1 MSLVVFGAPL
11 SPFVR
16 KVRLFCA
23 EKGLDYQ
30 LENVNPFN
38 QPDWYRELNPLRR
51 VPAIRDGDFT
61 LADSSVI
68 CHYLEERN
76 PELAPLCGQGALSR
90 ARISWLEK
98 YADYEVAPLATFTV
112 FRNRLLKPL
121 MGKLCDEAAV
131 KGAMQEKL
139 PEHFDYL
146 ERTLGDAD
154 YFVDGQLS
162 LADIAVACQLVNMRH
177 GGESLDGQRW
187 PRLAAHL
194 ERVLQRP
201 ALQPILDGEQRIIE
215 KIRARIAQTPA

>member
-16 KVRLFCA
+16 KVRLFAA

-68 CHYLEERN
+68 CHYLEDRD
-76 PELAPLCGQGALSR
+76 PQRAALCGEGAQAR
-90 ARISWLEK
+90 ARIHWLEK
-98 YADYEVAPLATFTV
+98 YADYELAPLTTFTV

-121 MGKLCDEAAV
+121 MGKVCDEVAV

-146 ERTLGDAD
+146 EKCLGEQQW
-154 YFVDGQLS
+154 FVDDRFS
-162 LADIAVACQLVNMRH
+162 LADIAIACQLVNLRH
-177 GGESLDGQRW
+177 GGEELDAQHW
-187 PRLAAHL
+187 PKLAAHF
-194 ERVLQRP
+194 ERCLARP
-201 ALQPILDGEQRIIE
+201 ALAEIVQGELQIIA
-215 KIRARIAQTPA
+215 KIMAKR

>member
-16 KVRLFCA
+16 KVRLFAA
-23 EKGLDYQ
+23 EKGFDYQ

-68 CHYLEERN
+68 CHYLEDRD
-76 PELAPLCGQGALSR
+76 PQRAPLCGAGAESR
-90 ARISWLEK
+90 ARINWLEK
-98 YADYEVAPLATFTV
+98 YADYELAPLTTFTV

-121 MGKLCDEAAV
+121 MGKVCDEVAV

-146 ERTLGDAD
+146 EKCLGEQQW
-154 YFVDGQLS
+154 FVDDRFS
-162 LADIAVACQLVNMRH
+162 LADIAIACQLVNLRH
-177 GGESLDGQRW
+177 GEEELDAQRW
-187 PRLAAHL
+187 PKLAAHF
-194 ERVLQRP
+194 ERTLARP
-201 ALQPILDGEQRIIE
+201 ALTEIVQGELQIIA
-215 KIRARIAQTPA
+215 KIMAKR

>member
-68 CHYLEERN
+68 CHYLEERD
-76 PELAPLCGQGALSR
+76 PQRAPLCGETPQAK
-90 ARISWLEK
+90 ARIRWLEK

-121 MGKLCDEAAV
+121 MGKLCDEDAV

-146 ERTLGDAD
+146 EKCLGANH
-154 YFVDGQLS
+154 YFVDNRFS
-162 LADIAVACQLVNMRH
+162 LADIAIASQLVNMRH
-177 GGESLDGQRW
+177 GGEALDKQRW
-187 PRLAAHL
+187 PSLAAHFERIANRPTLAAIL
-194 ERVLQRP
+194 E
-201 ALQPILDGEQRIIE
+201 GEQQIIA
-215 KIRARIAQTPA
+215 KILSKR

>member
-16 KVRLFCA
+16 KVRLFAA
-23 EKGLDYQ
+23 EKGFDYQ

-38 QPDWYRELNPLRR
+38 QPEWYRELNPLRR

-68 CHYLEERN
+68 CHYLEDRD
-76 PELAPLCGQGALSR
+76 PPRPPLCGESAQAR
-90 ARISWLEK
+90 ARINWLEK
-98 YADYEVAPLATFTV
+98 YADYELAPLTTFTV

-121 MGKLCDEAAV
+121 MGKVCDEVAV

-146 ERTLGDAD
+146 EKSLGEQQW
-154 YFVDGQLS
+154 FVDNRFS
-162 LADIAVACQLVNMRH
+162 LADIAIACQLVNLRH
-177 GGESLDGQRW
+177 GEEQLDAQRW
-187 PRLAAHL
+187 PRLAAHF
-194 ERVLQRP
+194 ERTLARP
-201 ALQPILDGEQRIIE
+201 ALAEIVQGELQIIA
-215 KIRARIAQTPA
+215 KIMAKR